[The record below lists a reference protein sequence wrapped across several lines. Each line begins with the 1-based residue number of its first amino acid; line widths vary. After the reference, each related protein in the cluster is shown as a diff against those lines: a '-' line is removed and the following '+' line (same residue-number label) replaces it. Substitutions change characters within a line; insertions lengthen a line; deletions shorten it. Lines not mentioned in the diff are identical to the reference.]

1 MTAQKITI
9 LTVATLILSVA
20 GAAASEQAEIS
31 ETPVAQALDA
41 VLDIEIEQPSKL
53 ESQEQEQ
60 EQELDLQLDLQLAW
74 FPWDPSRRGCRKG
87 HGKCKGG
94 SQQFTA

>member
-20 GAAASEQAEIS
+20 GAAASEQAEVG

-41 VLDIEIEQPSKL
+41 VLDVEIEQPSKL
-53 ESQEQEQ
+53 ESQER
-60 EQELDLQLDLQLAW
+60 ELDQQLAR
-74 FPWDPSRRGCRKG
+74 FPWEDDRRRCRKG
-87 HGKCKGG
+87 DADCQGG
-94 SQQFTA
+94 SQQLAA